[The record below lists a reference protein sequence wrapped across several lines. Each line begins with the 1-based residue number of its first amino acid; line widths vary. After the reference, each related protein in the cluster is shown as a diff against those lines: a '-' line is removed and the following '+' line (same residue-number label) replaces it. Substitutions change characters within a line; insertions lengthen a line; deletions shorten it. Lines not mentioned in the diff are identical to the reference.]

1 MKEID
6 EDILQDKDLN
16 CENRV
21 KEAGQKGPQEANI
34 RRSQL
39 AARSDRSKLFSNNF
53 SSDGNWD
60 NADGSINYSYFDQ
73 KEIGNKY

>member
-21 KEAGQKGPQEANI
+21 KEAGQKGP
-34 RRSQL
+34 
-39 AARSDRSKLFSNNF
+39 
-53 SSDGNWD
+53 
-60 NADGSINYSYFDQ
+60 
-73 KEIGNKY
+73 